1 MKKLFDNLL
10 LNGIKHEYYHSS
22 FLNSEF
28 LLLFIFIAKILSHQ
42 HNSEQYPYF
51 FFFLNRTISLYQ
63 AHQKCQIKLTDTF
76 SFGIEARS
84 SQKQK

>member
-42 HNSEQYPYF
+42 HNSEQYHYF
-51 FFFLNRTISLYQ
+51 FFFFKQNNITISGPP
-63 AHQKCQIKLTDTF
+63 KVPNKTD
-76 SFGIEARS
+76 RHV
-84 SQKQK
+84 